1 MLTISKAIKAGQ
13 GEYYLSLA
21 GVDDYYTAGGEP
33 PGYWLGCGAQALGL
47 EGEVNKDQ
55 FRHLLRGLSPD
66 GQRKLV
72 RNADHE
78 RRAGWDLT
86 WSAPKSVSVA
96 WSQADPATRERIE
109 HCLRIAVMAGVAYLE
124 KVGGISRRGED
135 GRIHEAATLLLAAFL
150 HSTSRAQDPQLH
162 IHTILL
168 NLGVRRDGSTG
179 TIEPKAMYRHQM
191 AAGALFRAELA
202 CALESEL
209 GLRCRREGRSFE
221 LIGVDPELMTFFS
234 KRRAAIE
241 AELARTGR
249 SGGKAAEAANF
260 ATRQKKESRPRE
272 ELFAEWQRIG
282 LDHHWTAKDL
292 AWLLHAQF
300 PPRDLEE
307 ERRTAA
313 SEALAKLTTHESH
326 FCQRQIVQAV
336 AECCQGRCLNAAT
349 ALQLSQQVLRSP
361 ELVRLSEYRGELH
374 FTTREILALE
384 RQVVA
389 RAEAMQRRKQLFA
402 DVDRMIEQAVIRHPQ
417 LGHEQRAAL
426 HQVCVST
433 GGMSLVQGMAG
444 TGKSTLFAVAREVWE
459 EQGRTVYGAA
469 LSGKAAKGLSEATG
483 IPSSTVHRLLSAIH
497 EGTLTLDRHAVVLL
511 DEAAMIGTRQ
521 LAQVVAACSRTGA
534 SLVLCG
540 DSRQLQAIGLGGLF
554 AELARRFETSP
565 LTEIHRQREP
575 WARQAVKDFAFGHA
589 TQAMLPYQQRGL
601 VSETANRP
609 AAMDRLLG
617 DWAREGIADLKSTVI
632 LAGTS
637 ADVAELNRQ
646 AQAELRRQGRLGA
659 TGVQVGQENV
669 YEQDRVL
676 FVRNSPTLG
685 ICNGDLGTVSGIA
698 GNTLNVTLDS
708 GQCVTVNAGG
718 YEHLRLGYALTTH
731 KAQGMTTEHSYILT
745 GGSMTDR
752 ELSYVQASRA
762 RGTTRWY
769 VSDELSSVLPQMRR
783 SHEKHAALSLAEGP
797 ELELTLNR

>member
-21 GVDDYYTAGGEP
+21 GVDDYYTAGSEP
-33 PGYWLGCGAQALGL
+33 PGYWTGCGASALGL
-47 EGEVNKDQ
+47 EGELDKDQ
-55 FRHLLRGLSPD
+55 FRYLLRGLSPD

-72 RNADHE
+72 RNADAE

-96 WSQADPATRERIE
+96 WSQADAATRKRIE
-109 HCLRIAVMAGVAYLE
+109 HCLRIAVAAGVAYLE
-124 KVGGISRRGED
+124 AIGGITRRGED
-135 GRIHEAATLLLAAFL
+135 GRIHEAAKLLLAAFV

-221 LIGVDPELMTFFS
+221 LLGVDPELMAFFS

-241 AELARTGR
+241 AELARVGR

-272 ELFAEWQRIG
+272 ELFAEWRRIG
-282 LDHHWTAKDL
+282 RDHHWSTKEL
-292 AWLLHAQF
+292 SWLLDARF
-300 PPRDLEE
+300 PSRDLEE

-313 SEALAKLTTHESH
+313 TESLSKLTTHESH

-336 AECCQGRCLNAAT
+336 AECCQGRGLNAET
-349 ALQLSQQVLRSP
+349 ALQISRQVLQSP

-384 RQVVA
+384 HQVVA
-389 RAEAMQRRKQLFA
+389 RAEAMQRRKRLIA
-402 DVDRMIEQAVIRHPQ
+402 DADQMIDRAVNRHPQ

-426 HQVCVST
+426 HEVCVAA
-433 GGMSLVQGMAG
+433 GGMTLVQGMAG
-444 TGKSTLFAVAREVWE
+444 TGKSTLFAVACEVWQ
-459 EQGRTVYGAA
+459 EQGRVVHGAA

-483 IPSSTVHRLLSAIH
+483 INGTTVHRLLSAIH
-497 EGTLTLDRHAVVLL
+497 DGTLTLDNRAVVVL
-511 DEAAMIGTRQ
+511 DEASMIGTRQ
-521 LAQVVAACSRTGA
+521 LAHVVVACSRTGA

-540 DSRQLQAIGLGGLF
+540 DPRQLQAIGLGGLF
-554 AELARRFETSP
+554 AELARRLEASP

-575 WARQAVKDFAFGHA
+575 WARQAVKDFASGHA
-589 TQAMLPYQQRGL
+589 ERAMLPYQLRGL
-601 VSETANRP
+601 VTETENRP
-609 AAMDRLLG
+609 SAMERLLN
-617 DWAREGIADLKSTVI
+617 DWTHDGRAGPKTSVI
-632 LAGTS
+632 LAGTGS
-637 ADVAELNRQ
+637 DVATLNRQ
-646 AQAELRRQGRLGA
+646 AQMELLQQGRLGSES
-659 TGVQVGQENV
+659 VQVREDTFYV
-669 YEQDRVL
+669 RDRVL
-676 FVRNSPTLG
+676 FVRNSAALDV
-685 ICNGDLGTVSGIA
+685 CNGDLGTVSAIEGQK
-698 GNTLNVTLDS
+698 LRVTLDS
-708 GQCVTVNAGG
+708 GRPVTLNADG

-731 KAQGMTTEHSYILT
+731 KAQGMTTENAFILT

-752 ELSYVQASRA
+752 EMSYVQASRA

-769 VSDELSSVLPQMRR
+769 VVDELSSVLPQMKR
-783 SHEKHAALSLAEGP
+783 SHEKHAAMSLAEGP
-797 ELELTLNR
+797 KLELTLTL